1 MGVSITNHAID
12 KYISITGCANRR
24 RAVRRLRKMFSK
36 SERVFLDPEIAGQR
50 IMRASHR
57 NGGGDI
63 RPVEYYE
70 FDVYRFIVVDGT
82 IITFELKFKE
92 DRKNGKR

>member
-12 KYISITGCANRR
+12 KYISITGCTDRR
-24 RAVRRLRKMFSK
+24 RALKRLRRMFDR

-50 IMRASHR
+50 IIRASHR

-70 FDVYRFIVVDGT
+70 FDAYRFIIVDET